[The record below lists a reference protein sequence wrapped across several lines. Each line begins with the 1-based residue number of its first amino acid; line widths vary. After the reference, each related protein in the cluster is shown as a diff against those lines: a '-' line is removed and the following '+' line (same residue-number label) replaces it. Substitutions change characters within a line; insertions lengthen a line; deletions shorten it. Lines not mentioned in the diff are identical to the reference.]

1 MVPFQEREKTQEVN
15 ASGKSLNQLVKEY
28 GLSSNL
34 FRLRADTSSLLVG
47 KTIIDL
53 DVRRKY
59 GLNILEVAP
68 WRYFIKTDFLK
79 TNYTKTWPE
88 PDTVMQEQDVLYVTG
103 EVESVEQFCRR
114 LPVGNAGRAYYR
126 RGGKGQ

>member
-1 MVPFQEREKTQEVN
+1 MVPFQEREKQEVN

-59 GLNILEVAP
+59 GLNILEV
-68 WRYFIKTDFLK
+68 
-79 TNYTKTWPE
+79 
-88 PDTVMQEQDVLYVTG
+88 
-103 EVESVEQFCRR
+103 
-114 LPVGNAGRAYYR
+114 R
-126 RGGKGQ
+126 RGDISQTVF